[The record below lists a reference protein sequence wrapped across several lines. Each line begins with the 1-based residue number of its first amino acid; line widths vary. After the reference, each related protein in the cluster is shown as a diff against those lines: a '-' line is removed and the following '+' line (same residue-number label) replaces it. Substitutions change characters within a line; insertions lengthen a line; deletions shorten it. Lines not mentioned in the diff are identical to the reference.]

1 MNKNTVKQ
9 ELDNI
14 AGRLESLDI
23 DLFDENNQQMAGDA
37 LQNAVNNI
45 ASLEKT
51 IDKDEELKNLY
62 RDLN

>member
-9 ELDNI
+9 ELDSI

>member
-1 MNKNTVKQ
+1 MNKNRVKQ
-9 ELDNI
+9 ELDSI